1 MCVDEETKGDHFSST
16 QVEYIEKEILR
27 NNWSVNKNVDRS
39 QVELISIPS
48 LFEKYKTKIKTAI
61 FI

>member
-39 QVELISIPS
+39 
-48 LFEKYKTKIKTAI
+48 
-61 FI
+61 